1 MNKILT
7 VFLITLGF
15 GFARLNAQATIVN
28 GNFNNWTQS
37 QFTTPNKWMVI
48 GSVSLDSSKTVGN
61 SRGIKLSNNVSSK
74 TMSYALE
81 VGAAYPRLLNGGY
94 SISGTPSS
102 IKINYNSSNLG
113 SDSALV
119 IVGFT
124 KGVDPMPMIL
134 QQFYILPDAS
144 GAADNSITV
153 PLKYIHTIPSLVADS
168 SFIYISSSIGSG
180 TPNSTGSISIY
191 DISFPDGKTAAT
203 ANLDFES
210 WGGLSVLKP
219 SSWYSSLDAYEEKVA
234 KIAGINQFALQSSS
248 ARSGYALML
257 KQTPVVMQSGTEI
270 LPSWLISQNPS
281 LSVAAMDIPSFAVN
295 KKFVSL
301 RGYWK
306 GSLSTGDRV
315 SVMVNFFDADTLVG
329 SAMFS
334 KNSDAAVPSN
344 YTLFSENVVWISG
357 YTGTPTKATVGTFL
371 TDSSFQLAS
380 APSSVIY
387 LEDLSL
393 DMNST
398 GISPLHPNVA
408 ITLFPNPT
416 DGDFTIR
423 AAQPIKRISM
433 INTVGQV
440 VYQSTVA
447 DLNEVHCTI
456 PTGESKLLWVVIE
469 GNDFSATKVLSVK

>member
-7 VFLITLGF
+7 VILLVLGF
-15 GFARLNAQATIVN
+15 AFARLNAQATIVN
-28 GNFNNWTQS
+28 GNFNNWTQT
-37 QFTTPNKWMVI
+37 QFKVPNKWMVI
-48 GSVSLDSSKTVGN
+48 GSVSMDSSKTLGN
-61 SRGIKLSNNVSSK
+61 SRGIKLSNSLSNK
-74 TMSYALE
+74 TISYALE
-81 VGAAYPRLLNGGY
+81 VGAAYPNILNGGY
-94 SISGTPSS
+94 AISGTPNS
-102 IKINYNSSNLG
+102 IKINYNSSALG

-124 KGVDPMPMIL
+124 KGLDPMPMIL
-134 QQFYILPDAS
+134 QQFYLLPDAS
-144 GAADNSITV
+144 GSADNTITV
-153 PLKYIHTIPSLVADS
+153 PLKYIHTIPGLVADS
-168 SFIYISSSIGSG
+168 AFIYISSSNGSG

-191 DISFPDGKTAAT
+191 DISFPDGKTATT

-234 KIAGINQFALQSSS
+234 KISGINQFALQTSS
-248 ARSGYALML
+248 ARSGYALIL
-257 KQTPVVMQSGTEI
+257 KQCPVVMQSGTEI
-270 LPSWLISQNPS
+270 LPSWLVSQNPS
-281 LSVAAMDIPSFAVN
+281 LSVGAMDIPSFSVN
-295 KKFVSL
+295 QRYVSL

-334 KNSDAAVPSN
+334 QNSTSTVPSN
-344 YTLFSENVVWISG
+344 YTLFNENIVWVPG
-357 YTGTPTKATVGTFL
+357 YTATPKKATVGAYL

-380 APSSVIY
+380 APSSLIY

-393 DMNST
+393 DMNAASVNRLQT
-398 GISPLHPNVA
+398 NVA

-433 INTVGQV
+433 INTLGQV
-440 VYQSTVA
+440 VYQSSVA
-447 DLNEVHCTI
+447 DLSEVRCSI

-469 GNDFSATKVLSVK
+469 GNDFCITKGLAAK

>member
-7 VFLITLGF
+7 VFLLALSF
-15 GFARLNAQATIVN
+15 AFARLNAQATIVN
-28 GNFNNWTQS
+28 GNFNNWTQN
-37 QFTTPNKWMVI
+37 QFKVPNKWMAI
-48 GSVSLDSSKTVGN
+48 GSVGMDSSKTAGN
-61 SRGIKLSNNVSSK
+61 SRGIKLSNSLSNK
-74 TMSYALE
+74 TISYALQ
-81 VGAAYPRLLNGGY
+81 VGAAYPTILNGGY
-94 SISGTPSS
+94 PISGTPTS
-102 IKINYNSSNLG
+102 IKINYNSSALG

-134 QQFYILPDAS
+134 QQFYILPDTLGS
-144 GAADNSITV
+144 SDNSITV
-153 PLKYIHTIPSLVADS
+153 PLKYIHSIPNLVADS
-168 SFIYISSSIGSG
+168 AFIYISSSNGSG
-180 TPNSTGSISIY
+180 TPNATGSISIY

-234 KIAGINQFALQSSS
+234 KIAGISQFTLQSPS
-248 ARSGYALML
+248 ARTGYALIL
-257 KQTPVVMQSGTEI
+257 KQCSVVMQSGTEI
-270 LPSWLISQNPS
+270 LPSWIVSQNPS
-281 LSVAAMDIPSFAVN
+281 LSVGAMDIPSFSVN
-295 KKFVSL
+295 QRYASL

-334 KNSDAAVPSN
+334 QNSTSTVPGN
-344 YTLFSENVVWISG
+344 YTLFNENIVWVSG
-357 YTGTPTKATVGTFL
+357 YTATPKKATVGAFL
-371 TDSSFQLAS
+371 TDSTFQVAS
-380 APSSVIY
+380 APSSLIY

-393 DMNST
+393 DMNNASVNRVHT
-398 GISPLHPNVA
+398 NLE

-423 AAQPIKRISM
+423 SAQPIKRITM

-440 VYQSTVA
+440 VYQSQVSG
-447 DLNEVHCTI
+447 LNEVQCAL
-456 PTGESKLLWVVIE
+456 PSMDSKLLWVIIE
-469 GNDFSATKVLSVK
+469 GDDFCITKGLSVK

>member
-7 VFLITLGF
+7 VILLVLGF
-15 GFARLNAQATIVN
+15 AFTRLNAQATIVN
-28 GNFNNWTQS
+28 GNFNNWTQN
-37 QFTTPNKWMVI
+37 QFKVPNKWMVI
-48 GSVSLDSSKTVGN
+48 GSVSIDSSKTAGN
-61 SRGIKLSNNVSSK
+61 SRGIKLSNSISNK
-74 TMSYALE
+74 TISYALE
-81 VGAAYPRLLNGGY
+81 VGAAYPTVLNGGY
-94 SISGTPSS
+94 AISGTPNS
-102 IKINYNSSNLG
+102 IKINYNSSALG

-124 KGVDPMPMIL
+124 KGVDPMPLIL
-134 QQFYILPDAS
+134 QQFYILADATGS
-144 GAADNSITV
+144 GDNSITV
-153 PLKYIHTIPSLVADS
+153 PLTYIHTIPNLDADS
-168 SFIYISSSIGSG
+168 AFIYISSSNGSG

-191 DISFPDGKTAAT
+191 DISFPDGKTATT

-234 KIAGINQFALQSSS
+234 KIAGLNQFALQTSS
-248 ARSGYALML
+248 ARSGYALIL
-257 KQTPVVMQSGTEI
+257 KQCPVVMQSGTEI
-270 LPSWLISQNPS
+270 LPSWLVSQNPS
-281 LSVAAMDIPSFAVN
+281 LSVGAMDIPSFSVN
-295 KKFVSL
+295 QRYVSL

-334 KNSDAAVPSN
+334 QNSTSTVPSN
-344 YTLFSENVVWISG
+344 YTLFNENIVWVPG
-357 YTGTPTKATVGTFL
+357 YTATPKKATVGAYL
-371 TDSSFQLAS
+371 TDSSFQVAS
-380 APSSVIY
+380 APSSLIY

-393 DMNST
+393 DMNAASVNRVQT
-398 GISPLHPNVA
+398 NVA

-416 DGDFTIR
+416 NGDFTIR

-440 VYQSTVA
+440 VYQSIVA
-447 DLNEVHCTI
+447 DLNEAHCTI
-456 PTGESKLLWVVIE
+456 PSGESKLLWVVIE
-469 GNDFSATKVLSVK
+469 GNDFCVTKGLSVK

>member
-7 VFLITLGF
+7 VFLLALGLA
-15 GFARLNAQATIVN
+15 FAGLNAQSTIVN
-28 GNFNNWTQS
+28 GNFNNWTQN
-37 QFTTPNKWMVI
+37 QFKVPNKWMVI
-48 GSVSLDSSKTVGN
+48 GSVSMDSSKTAGN
-61 SRGIKLSNNVSSK
+61 SRGIKLTNNLSSK
-74 TMSYALE
+74 TISYALE

-94 SISGTPSS
+94 SISGTPAS

-124 KGVDPMPMIL
+124 KGIDPMPMIL
-134 QQFYILPDAS
+134 QQFYLLPEAS
-144 GAADNSITV
+144 GSGDNSITV
-153 PLKYIHTIPSLVADS
+153 PLKYIHTIPNLVADS
-168 SFIYISSSIGSG
+168 AFIYISSSIGSG

-191 DISFPDGKTAAT
+191 DISFPDGKTATT

-234 KIAGINQFALQSSS
+234 KIAGISQYTLQTST

-257 KQTPVVMQSGTEI
+257 KQCPVVMQSGTEI
-270 LPSWLISQNPS
+270 LPSWLVSQNPS
-281 LSVAAMDIPSFAVN
+281 LSVAAMDIPSFLVN
-295 KKFVSL
+295 KRFVSL

-334 KNSDAAVPSN
+334 KNSTTAAQSN

-357 YTGTPTKATVGTFL
+357 YTGTPTKATVGAFL
-371 TDSSFQLAS
+371 TDSTFQQAS
-380 APSSVIY
+380 AASSVIY

-393 DMNST
+393 DMNATSVNQVQA
-398 GISPLHPNVA
+398 NVD

-423 AAQPIKRISM
+423 AAQPIKRISI

-447 DLNEVHCTI
+447 DLNEVRCTI
-456 PTGESKLLWVVIE
+456 PSGESKLLWVVIE